1 MLLKTYLTF
10 FSLFLFVGAF
20 AQQNFENQFSAFVNN
35 PKYKNATIG
44 AVVYDLGSK
53 EELLSS
59 NKNRSMVPGSLLK
72 LATSGAA
79 LEILGPDYKFQ
90 TPIYYTGKI
99 TPDSTLQGNL
109 IIQGGGDPTLGSKYF
124 PADFLKNWSKAISS
138 KGIKRIEGNILMDI
152 SKYETQTVPDKWTW
166 EDLGNYYG
174 AGAGAF
180 AVFDNTIKITFQS
193 GANGKPTKIIK
204 VNPSVE
210 GLDFNNQVLASKNNS
225 DQAYVYGAPWNGKR
239 IIRGTIPRNRK
250 EFTIKASLP
259 NPELVLGKVFKQSLI
274 DLGIRVNGEVKIGT
288 ISGNNHELLHKN
300 ESRPLG
306 EIIKVLNHESV
317 NLFAEHLVKQIAKE
331 KNGSG
336 NLNEGLKIIK
346 GYWEKKGINTQ
357 GMFLEDGSGLSH
369 FNAVT
374 PLQISSIL
382 NNMYADNQLS
392 EYYINSLATAGKGT
406 LYVFSENDFPGNTL
420 HCKSGSMSRVRCYAG
435 YLKSNSNKDISFV
448 FMANNFEGRHLEII
462 KEIEK
467 LLVTLKQT
475 I

>member
-1 MLLKTYLTF
+1 
-10 FSLFLFVGAF
+10 
-20 AQQNFENQFSAFVNN
+20 
-35 PKYKNATIG
+35 
-44 AVVYDLGSK
+44 
-53 EELLSS
+53 
-59 NKNRSMVPGSLLK
+59 
-72 LATSGAA
+72 
-79 LEILGPDYKFQ
+79 
-90 TPIYYTGKI
+90 
-99 TPDSTLQGNL
+99 
-109 IIQGGGDPTLGSKYF
+109 
-124 PADFLKNWSKAISS
+124 
-138 KGIKRIEGNILMDI
+138 MDI

-210 GLDFNNQVLASKNNS
+210 GLEFENQVLASKNNS

-274 DLGIRVNGEVKIGT
+274 DLGIRVNGEVKVGT
-288 ISGNNHELLHKN
+288 ISGNNYELLLKN

-382 NNMYADNQLS
+382 NSMYADNQLS
-392 EYYINSLATAGKGT
+392 QSYINSLATAGKGT

-435 YLKSNSNKDISFV
+435 YLKTNSNKDISFV
-448 FMANNFEGRHLEII
+448 FMANNFEGRHLEVI
-462 KEIEK
+462 KEIEN
-467 LLVTLKQT
+467 LLINLKNYN
-475 I
+475 